1 MREEESM
8 KTTRPW
14 QPHMREDRILN
25 PFAPVTEAS
34 QPIERVELELEEDSV
49 DEAVEDS
56 ATLTGVDKQPPPGA
70 G

>member
-1 MREEESM
+1 MREEEPM

-34 QPIERVELELEEDSV
+34 QPIERVELESEEDSV
-49 DEAVEDS
+49 AEAGAEDS
-56 ATLTGVDKQPPPGA
+56 ATLTGVD
-70 G
+70 